1 MPIVPP
7 CPTPVQPFL
16 APLPAPLPMPAAYL
30 LDLCHTRATISCN
43 KLFSTVAQ
51 YGRATTPNDKALKG
65 RNMTLFEIGTEYYG
79 PTMVACK
86 RQPVM
91 FALWTATD
99 PEEPCR
105 NKHWDPGIDFGS
117 HC

>member
-1 MPIVPP
+1 
-7 CPTPVQPFL
+7 
-16 APLPAPLPMPAAYL
+16 
-30 LDLCHTRATISCN
+30 
-43 KLFSTVAQ
+43 
-51 YGRATTPNDKALKG
+51 
-65 RNMTLFEIGTEYYG
+65 MTLFEIGTEYYG